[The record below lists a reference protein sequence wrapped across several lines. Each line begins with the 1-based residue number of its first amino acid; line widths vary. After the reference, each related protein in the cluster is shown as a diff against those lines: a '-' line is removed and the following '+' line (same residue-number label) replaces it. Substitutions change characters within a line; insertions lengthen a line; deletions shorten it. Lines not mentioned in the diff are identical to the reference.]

1 MKLACM
7 IRKPV
12 GAMSWCRR
20 GVLPV
25 SGNTERLRLHRM
37 ARWHSWPCAAAACLW
52 ACLLV
57 VPAAATPIGINTP
70 AGLNPGDRFRIA
82 FVTGTTTTDISST
95 DITSYNLFVNTA
107 AGGATYN
114 GSAVTF
120 YAIGSTATVNAYDNI
135 HSTTMNDPVYL
146 AGGALVAPSI
156 TGANGLWS
164 GALVNRIATDIDGTV
179 VSPDGDGNDRRV
191 FTGTLVDGTAS
202 SKPLGYL
209 DPGVPPIVPA
219 QFQTS
224 LGQATGYTDAAWIDV
239 GGYGT
244 VFFSQSLYGISETL
258 TVASPSSV
266 PEIDPAGMGSV
277 LALVTGALG
286 LLEQRRRKQAAA
298 AVTAAETA

>member
-52 ACLLV
+52 ACLLA
-57 VPAAATPIGINTP
+57 VPTAATPISINTP

-82 FVTGTTTTDISST
+82 FVTRTTTTGSSS

-120 YAIGSTATVNAYDNI
+120 YAIGSTATVNAFDNI
-135 HSTTMNDPVYL
+135 RSTTMNAPVYL

-156 TGANGLWS
+156 TGTSGLWS

-179 VSPDGDGNDRRV
+179 VNRVV
-191 FTGTLVDGTAS
+191 FTGSLVDGTAS
-202 SKPLGYL
+202 SEPLGYL
-209 DPGVPPIVPA
+209 NPGAPPFDPPV
-219 QFQTS
+219 FETS
-224 LGQATGYTDAAWIDV
+224 TGKATGGTDAAWIRD
-239 GGYGT
+239 GGGSAAS
-244 VFFSQSLYGISETL
+244 VSRSLYGISETL

-286 LLEQRRRKQAAA
+286 LLEQRRRNRSAV
-298 AVTAAETA
+298 AVTAAGAV

>member
-1 MKLACM
+1 MKRSTVSFARISRAVFSVGLAAV
-7 IRKPV
+7 I
-12 GAMSWCRR
+12 
-20 GVLPV
+20 GVLAVPTAAAPV
-25 SGNTERLRLHRM
+25 S
-37 ARWHSWPCAAAACLW
+37 
-52 ACLLV
+52 
-57 VPAAATPIGINTP
+57 INTP

-82 FVTGTTTTDISST
+82 FVTGTTTADISST

-179 VSPDGDGNDRRV
+179 VSPDGDGNDRHV

-209 DPGVPPIVPA
+209 NPGVPPIVPA

-258 TVASPSSV
+258 TVASV
-266 PEIDPAGMGSV
+266 PEPSTCVSLLAG
-277 LALVTGALG
+277 LACGGYLRF
-286 LLEQRRRKQAAA
+286 RRRKQA
-298 AVTAAETA
+298 

>member
-1 MKLACM
+1 MTRSTVSFVRMFRLVFSVGVAALIGSLAV
-7 IRKPV
+7 P
-12 GAMSWCRR
+12 
-20 GVLPV
+20 
-25 SGNTERLRLHRM
+25 T
-37 ARWHSWPCAAAACLW
+37 AASTISL
-52 ACLLV
+52 
-57 VPAAATPIGINTP
+57 NTP
-70 AGLNPGDRFRIA
+70 TGLNPGDRFRIA
-82 FVTGTTTTDISST
+82 FVTGTTTTGSSS

-179 VSPDGDGNDRRV
+179 VSPNGNGNDV
-191 FTGTLVDGTAS
+191 YVYTGSLVDGTAS
-202 SKPLGYL
+202 STPLGYFYPG
-209 DPGVPPIVPA
+209 DPDYDIPA
-219 QFQTS
+219 EFQAS
-224 LGQATGYTDAAWIDV
+224 IGQATGDTDAAWIRN
-239 GGYGT
+239 G
-244 VFFSQSLYGISETL
+244 SNSEASSSRSLYGISETL

-286 LLEQRRRKQAAA
+286 LLERRRLKAA
-298 AVTAAETA
+298 

>member
-52 ACLLV
+52 ACLLA
-57 VPAAATPIGINTP
+57 VPTAATPISINTP

-135 HSTTMNDPVYL
+135 HSTTMNDPVYRGDRVRLEVVANHDQAIYRTELYEKL
-146 AGGALVAPSI
+146 AQQETKNVAQH
-156 TGANGLWS
+156 
-164 GALVNRIATDIDGTV
+164 DG
-179 VSPDGDGNDRRV
+179 R
-191 FTGTLVDGTAS
+191 
-202 SKPLGYL
+202 
-209 DPGVPPIVPA
+209 
-219 QFQTS
+219 
-224 LGQATGYTDAAWIDV
+224 
-239 GGYGT
+239 
-244 VFFSQSLYGISETL
+244 
-258 TVASPSSV
+258 
-266 PEIDPAGMGSV
+266 
-277 LALVTGALG
+277 
-286 LLEQRRRKQAAA
+286 
-298 AVTAAETA
+298 